1 MTRESS
7 TKPDSGEGGREAP
20 TASKRGRPRLTE
32 PSPDYLRRRQEVI
45 ETAARVFHNQGYESG
60 SLDDVAAALDLRK
73 ASLYYYVKSKSQL
86 LYFVFDQAISEALE
100 RLRTVADTSDPADR
114 LRMYI
119 QHQVTIMSEERSLF
133 RVFFENRPSL
143 SPEFEASI
151 REKERQYLNLF
162 IDAVKAAVDAD
173 LLPAM
178 DPRYGAQAI
187 LGMSTWVYKWYDPE
201 SDDPAQVVEDFTAL
215 VLPSFPRPAL

>member
-1 MTRESS
+1 MASKSFE
-7 TKPDSGEGGREAP
+7 KPAPDGSGSEPRMG
-20 TASKRGRPRLTE
+20 SKRGRPRLTE
-32 PSPDYLRRRQEVI
+32 PSADYLRRRQEVI
-45 ETAARVFHNQGYESG
+45 DTAARVFHDQGYESG

-100 RLRTVADTSDPADR
+100 RLKNVADASDPADR

-143 SPEFEASI
+143 SPEFESSI
-151 REKERQYLNLF
+151 RGKERQYLDLF
-162 IDAVKAAVDAD
+162 IDAVRIAVEAD
-173 LLPAM
+173 VLPAM
-178 DPRYGAQAI
+178 NPRFGAQAI

-201 SDDPAQVVEDFTAL
+201 NDDAAQVVDDFTAL
-215 VLPSFPRPAL
+215 VLRSS